1 MHMIILYE
9 LANFTKNLL
18 YYGAHLESFMKTR
31 WSGLVVMV
39 TARACSA
46 ERRTGTV

>member
-9 LANFTKNLL
+9 LANFTEYLL

-31 WSGLVVMV
+31 WSVVMV

-46 ERRTGTV
+46 DRRTGTV